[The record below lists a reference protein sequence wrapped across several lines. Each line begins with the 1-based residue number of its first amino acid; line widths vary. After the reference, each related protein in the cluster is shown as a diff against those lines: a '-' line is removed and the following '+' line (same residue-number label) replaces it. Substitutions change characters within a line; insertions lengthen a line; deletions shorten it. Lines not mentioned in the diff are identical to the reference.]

1 MYVVLVSTEEEEA
14 EFEKDRQALKA
25 AYEVIDTNKKKGKV
39 TSTQIL
45 KAVANPMSKFN
56 KLLKVRKNINMTAG
70 SLKTN
75 FAKAKFI
82 GQQGYITEIQFVNIF
97 MPDGEKLFEE
107 AHAVG
112 DSATKAIDH
121 NIKKRLSTTPVN
133 DKAKNSIGK
142 NKEDNKKKEVKKN
155 TFTKAENK
163 EFDAD
168 LVILQECYA
177 IVDKKKVGHITS
189 KQVLKSLK
197 VKTFMKKVKTRPRLK
212 KLFTKGGLTTAF
224 KNATKVTKNQFINM
238 FMPDGRKVV
247 Q

>member
-1 MYVVLVSTEEEEA
+1 M
-14 EFEKDRQALKA
+14 
-25 AYEVIDTNKKKGKV
+25 
-39 TSTQIL
+39 
-45 KAVANPMSKFN
+45 
-56 KLLKVRKNINMTAG
+56 
-70 SLKTN
+70 
-75 FAKAKFI
+75 
-82 GQQGYITEIQFVNIF
+82 
-97 MPDGEKLFEE
+97 
-107 AHAVG
+107 
-112 DSATKAIDH
+112 
-121 NIKKRLSTTPVN
+121 
-133 DKAKNSIGK
+133 
-142 NKEDNKKKEVKKN
+142 KKN